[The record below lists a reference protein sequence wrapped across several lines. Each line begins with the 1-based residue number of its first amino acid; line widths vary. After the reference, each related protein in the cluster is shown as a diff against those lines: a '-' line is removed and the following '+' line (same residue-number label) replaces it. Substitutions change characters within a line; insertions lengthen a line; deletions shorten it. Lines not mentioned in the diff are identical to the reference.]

1 MQALNQLTE
10 KQRYWYEHLER
21 ARRTDN
27 SLAAYAKEQN
37 LDVKTLYHY
46 QSVLRQKG
54 VVQSE
59 VKFTRLTQ
67 TSIVEQQNPFS
78 DQICIQLRNGHRIV
92 MPVNAIDLNTLLQT
106 VNAL

>member
-1 MQALNQLTE
+1 MEPTQQLTE
-10 KQRYWYEHLER
+10 KQRYWHEHIER
-21 ARRTDN
+21 ARDTDN

-54 VVQSE
+54 VIQSE
-59 VKFTRLTQ
+59 AKFTRLTQ
-67 TSIVEQQNPFS
+67 TSIIEQQNPFS

-92 MPVNAIDLNTLLQT
+92 IPINAIDLNTLLHT

>member
-1 MQALNQLTE
+1 MQALNHLTE

-67 TSIVEQQNPFS
+67 TSIIEQQNPFS

-92 MPVNAIDLNTLLQT
+92 MLVNAIDLNTLLQT

>member
-1 MQALNQLTE
+1 MESTHPLTE
-10 KQRYWYEHLER
+10 KQRYWHEHLER
-21 ARRTDN
+21 ARRSDD

-54 VVQSE
+54 VVQNE
-59 VKFTRLTQ
+59 AKFTRLTQ
-67 TSIVEQQNPFS
+67 TSIIEQHNPLG
-78 DQICIQLRNGHRIV
+78 DQICIQLRNGHRIAV
-92 MPVNAIDLNTLLQT
+92 PVNAIDLNTLLQA

>member
-1 MQALNQLTE
+1 MEPTQQLTE

-46 QSVLRQKG
+46 QSVLRRKG

-67 TSIVEQQNPFS
+67 TSVIKQQNPPN

-92 MPVNAIDLNTLLQT
+92 MPINAIDLNTLLQT

>member
-1 MQALNQLTE
+1 MEHTQQLTE
-10 KQRYWYEHLER
+10 KQRYWHEHLER

-54 VVQSE
+54 VAQSE
-59 VKFTRLTQ
+59 AKFTRLTQ
-67 TSIVEQQNPFS
+67 TSIIEQQNYIN
-78 DQICIQLRNGHRIV
+78 DQICVQLRNGHRIV
-92 MPVNAIDLNTLLQT
+92 VPINAIDLKTLLQT
-106 VNAL
+106 VDAL

>member
-1 MQALNQLTE
+1 MEPLSQLTD
-10 KQRYWYEHLER
+10 KQRFWYEHLER

-59 VKFTRLTQ
+59 AKFTRLTQ
-67 TSIVEQQNPFS
+67 TSIIEQHNPLS